1 MAEQGKRTL
10 DKAYEGL
17 EKETPD
23 RVSRA
28 IHWLRKPEA
37 RWIRWPVGL
46 ALIVAGFF
54 GFLPVI
60 GIEMIPVGLLLIAQD
75 IPFLRKPVG
84 AAMLWLESK
93 WRALRAWWR
102 DRKQR

>member
-10 DKAYEGL
+10 DKAYDGL

-46 ALIVAGFF
+46 ALSVAGFF

-60 GIEMIPVGLLLIAQD
+60 GIEMIPLGLLLIAHD
-75 IPFLRKPVG
+75 IPFLRQPVG
-84 AAMLWLESK
+84 VAMLWLEQK

-102 DRKQR
+102 NRKRR